1 VWPPLE
7 LSVEELN
14 EVAHELLPAIEDL
27 GLEKVVV
34 RARMPDPETGEL
46 RDTVIHAASPGG
58 RQVVLHFTAPADEPI
73 TPLTEYGRKV
83 VTMRQR
89 GLVYPFELIRMLT
102 PTRDRTRAALPPG
115 DFAEYDLDEASR
127 LRPVE
132 RPPGHNSAKLIVGR
146 IRNFTAKH
154 PEGMTRVALL
164 SDPSREMASF
174 AEPECRRIIA
184 ALDLAEELRV
194 PVEWFA
200 VSAGAK
206 IAMDSG
212 TQKHDWTAAPQ
223 PRNVEFT
230 QRVVRST

>member
-1 VWPPLE
+1 MDV
-7 LSVEELN
+7 
-14 EVAHELLPAIEDL
+14 
-27 GLEKVVV
+27 
-34 RARMPDPETGEL
+34 
-46 RDTVIHAASPGG
+46 
-58 RQVVLHFTAPADEPI
+58 HFTAPADEPI

-89 GLVYPFELIRMLT
+89 GMVYPFELIRMLT
-102 PTRDRTRAALPPG
+102 PSRDRTRAAFPPG
-115 DFAEYDLDEASR
+115 DFAEYDLDEADR

-132 RPPGHNSAKLIVGR
+132 RPPGHNTAKLIVGR

-154 PEGMTRVALL
+154 PEGMSRVALFF
-164 SDPSREMASF
+164 DPSREMASF

-200 VSAGAK
+200 VSAGAR

-212 TQKHDWTAAPQ
+212 TENLDWTATAL
-223 PRNVEFT
+223 RRIVEFT
-230 QRVVRST
+230 QKGGEIHVIVYGINVGGHVYWNAEATMLMRHCRGVR